1 MGDACPLKKTGLL
14 GGSFDPVHTGHLL
27 IARDAMESLGLEEVF
42 FIPAAQ
48 APLKENH
55 PAATAVQRRA
65 MLEVAI
71 QNEPGFR
78 ILDTE
83 LEAGGVSFT
92 INTVRTLIASHPDH
106 QFFWILGGDQ
116 VQRLPDW
123 KEIDELC
130 RLIEF
135 AALERPGHPFTA
147 PDIPNLRCHQIRGHT
162 FSISSS
168 EVRGRIQQHKPVRYF
183 VPEGVAKY
191 ISAHQL
197 YKTDVIN

>member
-1 MGDACPLKKTGLL
+1 MGDDYPLKKTGLL

-27 IARDAMESLGLEEVF
+27 IARDALESLGLEEVF

-48 APLKENH
+48 APLKENS
-55 PAATAVQRRA
+55 PAATADQRRA

-71 QNEPGFR
+71 QHEPNFR

-83 LEAGGVSFT
+83 LEAGGVNFT
-92 INTVRTLIASHPDH
+92 IDTVRTLIASHPAH

-123 KEIDELC
+123 KEIDELS
-130 RLIEF
+130 RVIEF
-135 AALERPGHPFTA
+135 AALERPGHPLTT
-147 PDIPNLRCHQIRGHT
+147 PDIPNLRCHQIHGHT

-168 EVRGRIQQHKPVRYF
+168 EIRGRIKQNKPVRYF
-183 VPEGVAKY
+183 VPEDVAKY
-191 ISAHQL
+191 ISNHQL
-197 YKTDVIN
+197 YKADVIN